1 MFRSIPRTPKE
12 AAACLSGAGQRLR
25 RTAGGLRVYLVPLAI
40 MSAIYILGISAIL
53 RANFIYIDDM
63 QRVYGGW
70 SNWNASCRYL
80 SDFFSQFLHADKFL
94 SDVSPLTQIV
104 ACIQL
109 AAASVIALHLITG
122 RSRFTFWEYAAVVPL
137 GLCPYM
143 LECLSFK
150 YDSPYMAMSV
160 LASVAPL
167 LFGRKKP
174 GWRLGLSVAIG
185 TLVMCTTYQAAS
197 GILPMLTG
205 ILLFRQWL
213 DGVSWRDLARFF
225 AATAIGY
232 TVGVLFFKFCIMTVP
247 QVDYASAALPPLA
260 QFVPTMIRN
269 LQTYFS
275 RILTDFNRLW
285 LVLIGLVFV
294 GFVWAAV
301 GSSSRNRLAALL
313 LAPAVVAILLLMSF
327 GLYTVME
334 SPLFRARSM
343 YGFGACLAF
352 LGVFAASV
360 KKALPGKLVCVVM
373 AWCFFVFA
381 FTYGNALSVQK
392 TYAEFRIDEVIDGLK
407 DVDSGLFTTDETFL
421 QFKGS
426 VGYAPAI
433 QRTVAHFPILNRLI
447 PDSLASHAWM
457 TYWSFTNYYGLPSMS
472 FTADNSIDLAN
483 FHLPLVDE
491 TLYHAI
497 YGSGRFLLIELK

>member
-1 MFRSIPRTPKE
+1 MFRFISNTSPAARLSE
-12 AAACLSGAGQRLR
+12 AGRRFRRAAD
-25 RTAGGLRVYLVPLAI
+25 GLRVYLVPLAI
-40 MSAIYILGISAIL
+40 MSAVYILGISAIL

-70 SNWNASCRYL
+70 SNWKASCRYL

-94 SDVSPLTQIV
+94 SDVSPLTQLV
-104 ACIQL
+104 ACVQL

-167 LFGRKKP
+167 LFGRKRP
-174 GWRLGLSVAIG
+174 GWKLGLSVALG
-185 TLVMCTTYQAAS
+185 TLVMCNTYQAAS
-197 GILPMLTG
+197 GILPMLAG
-205 ILLFRQWL
+205 LLLFRQWL
-213 DGVSWRDLARFF
+213 DGVSWRGLVRYF

-232 TVGVLFFKFCIMTVP
+232 TAGILFFKFCIMTVP
-247 QVDYASAALPPLA
+247 NVDYASAALPPLA
-260 QFVPTMIRN
+260 QFLPSAVHT
-269 LQTYFS
+269 LQSYFA
-275 RILTDFNRLW
+275 RILSDFNRLW

-313 LAPAVVAILLLMSF
+313 LAPVVVAVLLLMSY

-334 SPLFRARSM
+334 RPLLRPRTM

-352 LGVFAASV
+352 LGVFTASA
-360 KKALPGKLVCVVM
+360 KKALPGKLVCLAL

-381 FTYGNALSVQK
+381 FTYGNALSAQK
-392 TYAEFRIDEVIDGLK
+392 TYAEFRIEEVIDGLK
-407 DVDSGLFTTDETFL
+407 DVDSGLFTSDETVL

-433 QRTVAHFPILNRLI
+433 RRTVDHFPILNRLI
-447 PDSLASHAWM
+447 PSSLSSGAWM
-457 TYWSFTNYYGLPSMS
+457 TYWTFTHYYGLPSMS
-472 FTADNSIDLAN
+472 FTADSTVDMTN

-497 YGSGRFLLIELK
+497 YGSGHFLLIELK